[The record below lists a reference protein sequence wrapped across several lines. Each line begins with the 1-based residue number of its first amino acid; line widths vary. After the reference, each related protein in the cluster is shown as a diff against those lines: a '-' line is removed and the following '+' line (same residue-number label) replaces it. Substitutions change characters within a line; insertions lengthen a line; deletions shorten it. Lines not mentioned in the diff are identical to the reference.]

1 MTTRRFLLIVN
12 PRSGRRR
19 GRAVLDQVRPWFA
32 AAAAE
37 LDVRLMEQAGD
48 ARRWARSLDL
58 AGYGGV
64 CLIGGDG
71 TLHEAV
77 SGLLE
82 RGQPASL
89 PLGIIPCG
97 TGNDVTKQLGVSSPQ
112 DAVRR
117 IVSGETCPFDVARVE
132 AGGLTDYCVSH
143 VGWAGV
149 ADINCWA
156 ERLRL
161 LGPLRYAIA
170 ALGRI
175 LFPQQRRAKLVLD
188 GQTHEDDFLLVAAC
202 NTVFSGSG
210 MRLAPRAQV
219 DDGKIDVVILR
230 RASRGR
236 MLRLFARVFDGSHV
250 DLPGVEYYQVR
261 SLHILAEDHRPL
273 DIDGEIKG
281 TTPASIEVLP
291 AAVRF
296 FV

>member
-1 MTTRRFLLIVN
+1 MTARRFLLIVN

-19 GRAVLDQVRPWFA
+19 GMAVLEQVRSWFG

-37 LDVRLMEQAGD
+37 LDVRLTAQSGD
-48 ARRWARSLDL
+48 ARRLARTLDL
-58 AGYGGV
+58 AGYSGI

-71 TLHEAV
+71 TLHEVV

-82 RGQPASL
+82 RDQPVSL

-97 TGNDVTKQLGVSSPQ
+97 TGNDVAKQLGVSSPP

-117 IVSGETCPFDVARVE
+117 IVSGETCPFDVARVD
-132 AGGLTDYCVSH
+132 AGGATDYCVSL

-149 ADINCWA
+149 ADINCGA

-161 LGPLRYAIA
+161 LGPPRYAIA

-175 LFPQQRRAKLVLD
+175 LFPRRRRAQLVLD
-188 GQTHEDDFLLVAAC
+188 DQRHEDDFLLVAAC

-210 MRLAPRAQV
+210 MRLAPRAKV

-230 RASRGR
+230 RASRWQ

-261 SLHILAEDHRPL
+261 SLRILAEDRGPL